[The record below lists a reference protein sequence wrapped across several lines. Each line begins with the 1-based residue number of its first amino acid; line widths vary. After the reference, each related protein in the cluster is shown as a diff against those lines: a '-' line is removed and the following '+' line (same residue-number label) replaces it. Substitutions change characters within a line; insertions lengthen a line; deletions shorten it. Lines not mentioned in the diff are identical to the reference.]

1 MIMYIN
7 CIKYNNSLVD
17 GPGIRTVLYMQGCDI
32 HCPGCHIPATW
43 DIKKGNEIDIATL
56 AEKLDKNV
64 INKKITISGGEPLL
78 QKEALL
84 ELVKELYKR
93 GFDIALYT
101 GHKKEEVPKEIIQYL
116 TYLKTGNFIKEL
128 KTTVKPFVG
137 STNQEFEKVGKCDET
152 IK

>member
-17 GPGIRTVLYMQGCDI
+17 GPGIRTVLFMQGCDI
-32 HCPGCHIPATW
+32 HCPGCQNPATW
-43 DIKKGNEIDIATL
+43 DVEKGNEIDTVTL

-101 GHKKEEVPKEIIQYL
+101 GHKKEEVPEEIIQYL
-116 TYLKTGNFIKEL
+116 TYLKTGNYIKEL

-137 STNQEFEKVGKCDET
+137 STNQEFEKVGK
-152 IK
+152 